1 MHGVFYVLER
11 SLYGMVN
18 LKAIIQELKL
28 VIFDVDG
35 VFTNGSVYLSEDGKE
50 MMKFS
55 RIDGRGIKL
64 LKQQGFKTAVIT
76 SEDTYIV
83 KFRMEKL
90 KIDEIYMG
98 ILDKSM
104 IYNQLKKK
112 FKLSD
117 ENICYLGDDT
127 NDLEIL
133 KIVGL
138 SCSPKNAQEIVKQNS
153 KYVSEYKGGKGFVRD
168 VCNLIVENIQK

>member
-1 MHGVFYVLER
+1 ML
-11 SLYGMVN
+11 N
-18 LKAIIQELKL
+18 LKEIIKNLKL

-35 VFTNGSVYLSEDGKE
+35 VFTNGSVYLNEDGRE

-55 RIDGRGIKL
+55 RIDGRGIRL
-64 LKQQGFKTAVIT
+64 LRQKGLKTAIIT
-76 SEDTYIV
+76 SEESTIV

-90 KIDEIYMG
+90 KIDEIYIG
-98 ILDKSM
+98 ILNKIM
-104 IYNQLKKK
+104 IYNDLKKK
-112 FKLSD
+112 YNLLD

-138 SCSPKNAQEIVKQNS
+138 SCCPKNALKIVKQIS
-153 KYVSEYKGGKGFVRD
+153 KYVSDFKGGKGFVRD
-168 VCNLIVENIQK
+168 VCNLIIENFQD

>member
-1 MHGVFYVLER
+1 MI
-11 SLYGMVN
+11 SL
-18 LKAIIQELKL
+18 KDIIQKLNL

-35 VFTNGSVYLSEDGKE
+35 VFTNGSIYLSEDGKE

-55 RIDGRGIKL
+55 RIDGRGIRL
-64 LKQQGFKTAVIT
+64 LREQGFKTAVIT
-76 SEDTYIV
+76 SEETPIV

-98 ILDKSM
+98 ILNKIT

-112 FKLSD
+112 YNLDD

-138 SCSPKNAQEIVKQNS
+138 SCCPKNAQNIVKKIS
-153 KYVSEYKGGKGFVRD
+153 KYISDYKGGEGFVRD
-168 VCNLIVENIQK
+168 VCNLIIENYQD